1 LNLTYFRYV
10 ITLVLSLALLV
21 GCASITPEIDPPKIS
36 LLSLRSIPFEGE
48 SPRFEIQL
56 RVINPNKETLDI
68 AGISYSIEL
77 LGRELITGV
86 VNDVSPIAGYGEGIV
101 TLDAGLQLL
110 ELFRLMV
117 SLGTASSEPLVYRLK
132 AKIDFN
138 GFIPTQ
144 RLEDSG
150 EITLN

>member
-1 LNLTYFRYV
+1 MYLRHAIL
-10 ITLVLSLALLV
+10 LVLGLNLLV
-21 GCASITPEIDPPKIS
+21 GCASFTPEIDPPKIS
-36 LLSLRSIPFEGE
+36 LLSLRSIPVEGG

-110 ELFRLMV
+110 ELFRIMV
-117 SLGTASSEPLVYRLK
+117 SLGTASSEPLAYRFT

-144 RLEDSG
+144 RLEDNG

>member
-21 GCASITPEIDPPKIS
+21 GCASVTPEIDPPKIS
-36 LLSLRSIPFEGE
+36 LLSLRSIPVEGE

>member
-1 LNLTYFRYV
+1 MNLTYFRYV

-36 LLSLRSIPFEGE
+36 LLSLRSIPVEGE

>member
-1 LNLTYFRYV
+1 MYLRHAIL
-10 ITLVLSLALLV
+10 LVLGLNLLV
-21 GCASITPEIDPPKIS
+21 GCASFTPEIDPPKIS
-36 LLSLRSIPFEGE
+36 LLSLRSIPVEGG

-117 SLGTASSEPLVYRLK
+117 SLGTASSEPLAYRFT

>member
-36 LLSLRSIPFEGE
+36 LLSLRSIPVEGE

>member
-1 LNLTYFRYV
+1 MNLTYFRYV

-36 LLSLRSIPFEGE
+36 LLSLRSIPVEGE

-86 VNDVSPIAGYGEGIV
+86 VNDVSPIAGYGEVIV

>member
-1 LNLTYFRYV
+1 MYSRNAIL
-10 ITLVLSLALLV
+10 LVLSLALLV
-21 GCASITPEIDPPKIS
+21 GCASFTPEIDPPKIS
-36 LLSLRSIPFEGE
+36 LISLRSIAVEGE

-56 RVINPNKETLDI
+56 RVINPNKETLSI

-86 VNDVSPIAGYGEGIV
+86 VNDVSPIAGYGQGIV

-110 ELFRLMV
+110 ELFRLMA
-117 SLGTASSEPLVYRLK
+117 SLGTTSSEPLVYRFT

>member
-1 LNLTYFRYV
+1 
-10 ITLVLSLALLV
+10 VLGLALLV

-36 LLSLRSIPFEGE
+36 LLSLRSIPVEGE

>member
-1 LNLTYFRYV
+1 MNVTYFRYV
-10 ITLVLSLALLV
+10 IALVLGIALLV

-36 LLSLRSIPFEGE
+36 LLSLRSIPVEGE

-86 VNDVSPIAGYGEGIV
+86 VNDVSPVVGYGEGIV

-117 SLGTASSEPLVYRLK
+117 SLGTTSSEPL
-132 AKIDFN
+132 
-138 GFIPTQ
+138 
-144 RLEDSG
+144 
-150 EITLN
+150 